1 MANNGGFRMAGIAKE
16 RIRDW
21 MSRRFPPR
29 AKFVSVFECA
39 DVTQLLGK
47 DEATHGLVA
56 REGILFG
63 SRDQAT
69 PAPRKELVILT
80 SVLANY
86 SVERIISTIEKD
98 VAPTLDSQPSV
109 RVLIGDDLRVFSWG
123 QSSTGA
129 GEAETDPCDAPQPI
143 KEVA

>member
-1 MANNGGFRMAGIAKE
+1 MAGAAKE

-39 DVTQLLGK
+39 DVTKLLSRGEPDHDLK
-47 DEATHGLVA
+47 A
-56 REGILFG
+56 REGMLFG
-63 SRDQAT
+63 TRDLAV

-86 SVERIISTIEKD
+86 SAERVISVIDKE
-98 VAPTLDSQPSV
+98 VAPRLEAQPHI
-109 RVLIGDDLRVFSWG
+109 RIMIGDDLRVFSWG
-123 QSSTGA
+123 ESSTGA
-129 GEAETDPCDAPQPI
+129 GSEENEPCDAPPRI
-143 KEVA
+143 REVA